1 MAKTLHGDIM
11 GGAGGFKMNVPLP
24 ALASG
29 ATNTD
34 QEIAAFVAGE
44 DMKLRAAYIAF
55 IAALTGAATNYPKF
69 SIVNKG
75 TDGTGTIEMA
85 ALEFSSTGITAGAGA
100 PKAFTLSATAA
111 NLLISAG
118 EIVAIKVAQQAS
130 GKVYPVAYPSAHF
143 SLQ

>member
-1 MAKTLHGDIM
+1 MGKSLHADRV
-11 GGAGGFKMNVPLP
+11 GGASGLKIPVDLP

-34 QEIAAFVAGE
+34 QEIASFVAGE

-75 TDGTGTIEMA
+75 TDGTGTTEMA
-85 ALEFSSTGITAGAGA
+85 SLSFSSTAVTAGASA

-118 EIVAIKVAQQAS
+118 EIVAINVTQQGS
-130 GKVYPVAYPSAHF
+130 GKAYPIGYPSAHF

>member
-1 MAKTLHGDIM
+1 MSKTLHGDRM
-11 GGAGGFKMNVPLP
+11 GGATGFKLNVPL
-24 ALASG
+24 AVLASG
-29 ATNTD
+29 ATNTN
-34 QEIAAFVAGE
+34 QELASFVAGE

-55 IAALTGAATNYPKF
+55 IAAFTGAATNYPKF

-75 TDGTGTIEMA
+75 TDGTGTTEMA
-85 ALEFSSTGITAGAGA
+85 ALEFSTTGVTAGAGA

-118 EIVAIKVAQQAS
+118 EIVSIKVAQQAS
-130 GKVYPVAYPSAHF
+130 GEAYPIGYPSAHF